1 MQATFGWRAGSVHA
15 AQWPVSQELHRI
27 SAGSSE
33 RIVAVTAAALQA
45 IRKVKSDAKV
55 SQRTELA
62 QLTLQVPAAD
72 AADLEAAL
80 ADLKV
85 ASRVTGTL
93 DVVEGGDETIT
104 LAHVFAA
111 QD

>member
-1 MQATFGWRAGSVHA
+1 MPTLTVTTRPLADLAADCVVLGATKGEDGAVLA
-15 AQWPVSQELHRI
+15 AEAALP
-27 SAGSSE
+27 
-33 RIVAVTAAALQA
+33 TAARAH
-45 IRKVKSDAKV
+45 
-55 SQRTELA
+55 
-62 QLTLQVPAAD
+62 
-72 AADLEAAL
+72 LEAAL